1 MLNYHD
7 TLLPPNQNA
16 FLRDLNRFPEF
27 RKMTPGM
34 RSEIISRAGNDGLKG
49 VLKALDTIF
58 DLGGSD
64 TNPAGYPQMFGTVSD
79 YRLIGGLYDKIG
91 ADVR

>member
-16 FLRDLNRFPEF
+16 FLRELNRFPEF

-49 VLKALDTIF
+49 VLNALVAIF
-58 DLGGSD
+58 DLAD
-64 TNPAGYPQMFGTVSD
+64 TWVNPKGKPELYGTVSD
-79 YRLIGGLYDKIG
+79 YGLIGGLYDKIEAG
-91 ADVR
+91 VR

>member
-1 MLNYHD
+1 MLSYHD

-16 FLRDLNRFPEF
+16 FLRELNRFPEF

-34 RSEIISRAGNDGLKG
+34 RAEIIERAGTEGLRG
-49 VLKALDTIF
+49 VLNALDTIF

-64 TNPAGYPQMFGTVSD
+64 TNPKGYPQMFGHVND
-79 YRLIGGLYDKIG
+79 YRFIGGLYDKID
-91 ADVR
+91 AILR